1 MGKRLWIAAAIVAV
15 IGGITVQQLVFGPG
29 PTAFAGGKTVSLA
42 DYAGADPTGV
52 PADLAR
58 LSPAKRGEYLTKAAD
73 CEVCHTAKGGAP
85 YAGGFAF
92 KLPFGSIYSTNIT
105 PDRETGIGAY
115 SDTQF
120 IAAVREGRRRDG
132 ANLYPAMPHPSF
144 ALMTDADAVAIKA
157 YLFSLPPVRAPARA
171 NTLAFPFNSRAL
183 MGLWT
188 LAFNRDK
195 RFEPNTER
203 SAEWNRG
210 AYLSEALAH
219 CSDCHTPRNLAFAL
233 DHRGKFAGA
242 VTGGWYA
249 YNISGNK
256 DSGLGGWSDD
266 ALTAYLATG
275 RAPGHGAASGPM
287 GEVVDH
293 SLAHLTP
300 GDIKA
305 MATYLRSVPA
315 EDSGLP
321 PRKLT
326 AAPAAYNQGPAAG
339 LEDTRGET
347 LFAAACA
354 GCHAWTGVSPLS
366 PNATLVGAR
375 AVNDPTA
382 TNVAQAVLWGVHRKN
397 ADGDLVMPA
406 FGAAYSDLEV
416 AALANYVTARF
427 GAKGARLSEGEVRKL
442 REQAAP

>member
-15 IGGITVQQLVFGPG
+15 VGGFAFQQLVLGPG
-29 PTAFAGGKTVSLA
+29 PTDFAGGKTVSLA
-42 DYAGADPTGV
+42 DYAGPDPTGV
-52 PADLAR
+52 PASLAR
-58 LSPAKRGEYLTKAAD
+58 LSLVQRGEYLTKAAD

-92 KLPFGSIYSTNIT
+92 KLPFGTIYSTNIT

-115 SDTQF
+115 NDAQF
-120 IAAVREGRRRDG
+120 IAAVRQGRRRDG

-157 YLFSLPPVRAPARA
+157 YLFSLPAVRASARA
-171 NTLAFPFNSRAL
+171 NTLAFPFNNRAL
-183 MGLWT
+183 IGLWT
-188 LAFNRDK
+188 AAFNRDK

-219 CSDCHTPRNLAFAL
+219 CSDCHTPRNPVFAL

-249 YNISGNK
+249 YNISGDK
-256 DSGLGGWSDD
+256 ESGLGGWSDA
-266 ALTAYLATG
+266 ALAAYLATG

-287 GEVVDH
+287 GEVIDH
-293 SLAHLTP
+293 SLAHLTA

-305 MATYLRSVPA
+305 MTTYLRSVPA

-326 AAPAAYNQGPAAG
+326 AAPAVWNAGAQDAQGEA
-339 LEDTRGET
+339 
-347 LFAAACA
+347 LFSAACA
-354 GCHAWTGVSPLS
+354 GCHAWTGISPLS

-397 ADGDLVMPA
+397 AEGDLVMPA
-406 FGAAYSDLEV
+406 FGSAYSDLEV

-427 GAKGARLSEGEVRKL
+427 GAKGARLKEADVAKL
-442 REQAAP
+442 REQAGS

>member
-15 IGGITVQQLVFGPG
+15 VGGFAFQQLVLGPG
-29 PTAFAGGKTVSLA
+29 PTDFAGGKTVPLA

-52 PADLAR
+52 PASLAQ
-58 LSPAKRGEYLTKAAD
+58 LNPVQRGEYLTKAAD

-92 KLPFGSIYSTNIT
+92 KLPFGTIYSTNIT

-115 SDTQF
+115 SDAQF
-120 IAAVREGRRRDG
+120 IAAVRQGRRRDS

-144 ALMTDADAVAIKA
+144 TLMTDADALSIKT
-157 YLFSLPPVRAPARA
+157 YLFSLPAVHAPARA
-171 NTLAFPFNSRAL
+171 NNLAFPFNNRAL
-183 MGLWT
+183 IGLWT
-188 LAFNRDK
+188 AAFNRDR

-249 YNISGNK
+249 YNISSHK
-256 DSGLGGWSDD
+256 DSGLGAWSDA
-266 ALTAYLATG
+266 ALAAYLVTG
-275 RAPGHGAASGPM
+275 RAPGHGATSGPM

-315 EDSGLP
+315 QDSGLP

-326 AAPAAYNQGPAAG
+326 AAPAVWNTG

-375 AVNDPTA
+375 SVNDPTA

-397 ADGDLVMPA
+397 AEGDLVMPA
-406 FGAAYSDLEV
+406 FGSAYSDLEV

-427 GAKGARLSEGEVRKL
+427 GAKGARIGESDVAKL
-442 REQAAP
+442 RKQSGQSN

>member
-15 IGGITVQQLVFGPG
+15 VGGFAFQQLVLGPG
-29 PTAFAGGKTVSLA
+29 PTDFAGGKTVSLT
-42 DYAGADPTGV
+42 DYAGPDPTGV
-52 PADLAR
+52 PESLAQ
-58 LSPAKRGEYLTKAAD
+58 LSLVQRGEYLTKAAD
-73 CEVCHTAKGGAP
+73 CEVCHTAKGGAS

-92 KLPFGSIYSTNIT
+92 KLPFGTIYSTNIT

-115 SDTQF
+115 SDAQF
-120 IAAVREGRRRDG
+120 ITAVRQGRRRDG

-157 YLFSLPPVRAPARA
+157 YLFSLPAVRAPARA
-171 NTLAFPFNSRAL
+171 NTLTFPFNNRAL
-183 MGLWT
+183 IGLWT
-188 LAFNRDK
+188 AAFNRDK

-249 YNISGNK
+249 YNISSDK
-256 DSGLGGWSDD
+256 ESGLGNWSDA
-266 ALTAYLATG
+266 ALNAYLATG

-293 SLAHLTP
+293 SLAHLTA

-305 MATYLRSVPA
+305 MTTYLRSVPA

-326 AAPAAYNQGPAAG
+326 AAPAAWSAG
-339 LEDTRGET
+339 AQDTRGET

-397 ADGDLVMPA
+397 AEGDLVMPA
-406 FGAAYSDLEV
+406 FGSAYSDLEV

-427 GAKGARLSEGEVRKL
+427 GAKGARLNEADVAKL
-442 REQAAP
+442 REQAGS